1 MIIAESPNFQQSV
14 LSLVKK
20 KISIFYLENC
30 SKCDCLVSSEFWH
43 FLT

>member
-20 KISIFYLENC
+20 KFLFFIWKTVVNVIVWFHQ
-30 SKCDCLVSSEFWH
+30 SSGTF
-43 FLT
+43 